1 MSKRPATEP
10 PLAHQEGR
18 RAEDLACSFLR
29 ARGLKLIE
37 RNYRCR
43 CGEIDLIMDDGDCLV
58 FVEVRYR
65 RSGRYGSG
73 AETIDWRKRRRLVA
87 TAQHFLH
94 TRAGGDKRASRF
106 DVISVGPADGRDA
119 GRIQW
124 IQDAIEC

>member
-73 AETIDWRKRRRLVA
+73 AETIGDVLTLINSLNPAKL
-87 TAQHFLH
+87 QH